1 MNAATAVQQL
11 AEFAVDS
18 RAALPDAVTAD
29 AVGRVLDVIGNVL
42 AATALADS
50 TEPHTAILRVVTQR
64 GGRPEAEVLGS
75 GTMLPA
81 SSAALV
87 NGTLA
92 HALDFDDTHLPSV
105 LHPSSSVVPAALAT
119 AQARGASGMRL
130 LAAVAIG
137 NEICVRLGVAG
148 YSASM
153 RNSVFFEKGFH
164 ATSICG
170 TVGAAAAASVI
181 YGLDAA
187 QTASALGIAASMGA
201 GLIEANR
208 TGGSVKRI
216 HCGWAAH
223 AGIEAAAF
231 AAEGI
236 TGPPTVLEGRFGFLR
251 AYLDDDYDLD
261 ALLAGLGSQ
270 WEVLRTVYK
279 PYPSNHFT
287 HPGIDCALALRAR
300 GLRAADISWAELGV
314 AAAPLR
320 TVGEPRERKIRPES
334 GYHAKFSG
342 PYTVASAFI
351 GGGGLGLGVDDFSPE
366 AVSDQHRLRLAEKIT
381 VVADAVCDEQ
391 FPNSF
396 SAVLRVGTTSGAV
409 REHRVNSSRGGPEF
423 PLTLEELERKFT
435 MNAEHAVSADQARQ
449 IAQRIRSLPS
459 MPSVARLLS
468 GVGLA
473 RREADRQRR
482 QVPSYAELTSRTDA
496 PAGSSWHVFGQ
507 GDQLGSLNFL
517 TAGHAVVA
525 SSLVR
530 DGRVF
535 NLDYPV
541 NAFDPVVGGTRNTA
555 KHTIFMNNPHHRDDW
570 LDSFYLQSTSQIDG
584 LRHIRDPKH
593 GFYAG
598 VPDEAIGVGGPDLGI
613 QAAAEKGIA
622 GRGVLLDVARH
633 LESRGTP
640 LDLSSNY
647 MITVQD
653 LEDTAAACGA
663 DLRSGDILLIRTG
676 WAPYYLAM
684 TPDQRAG
691 VGGSIR
697 SPGLVQSHDMI
708 AWLWDRQFS
717 LVAADNPALEA
728 FPVSDSPGIAGPP
741 EPTPHRGISH
751 NGMLHRPI
759 IAMLGLYIGE
769 LWNLEELSAAC
780 LADGRYEFFLTAK
793 PLNVIGGVGSPP
805 NAMAIK

>member
-1 MNAATAVQQL
+1 MSATTPVRQL

-18 RAALPDAVTAD
+18 RDALPDPVTAD
-29 AVGRVLDVIGNVL
+29 AVGRILDVVGNAL

-50 TEPHTAILRVVTQR
+50 AEPHTAVLRVMTQR
-64 GGRPEAEVLGS
+64 GGRPEAGVIGS

-119 AQARGASGMRL
+119 AQACGASGMRL
-130 LAAVAIG
+130 LSAVAIG

-148 YSASM
+148 YSAPM

-251 AYLDDDYDLD
+251 AYLDDDYDLG
-261 ALLAGLGSQ
+261 ALLAGLGGQ
-270 WEVLRTVYK
+270 WEALRTVYK

-287 HPGIDCALALRAR
+287 HPGIDCALALRAQ
-300 GLRAADISWAELGV
+300 GLRAADIAWAELGV

-320 TVGEPRERKIRPES
+320 TIGEPRDQKIRPES

-342 PYTVASAFI
+342 PYTVASAFL
-351 GGGGLGLGVDDFSPE
+351 GGGGLGLGLNDFTTA
-366 AVSDQHRLRLAEKIT
+366 AVGDRHRLELAEKIT
-381 VVADAVCDEQ
+381 VVADAICDEQ
-391 FPNSF
+391 FPSSF

-409 REHRVNSSRGGPEF
+409 LEHRVSSSRGGPEF
-423 PLTLEELERKFT
+423 PLTLEELERKFL
-435 MNAEHAVSADQARQ
+435 MNAEHAASPDQSRQ
-449 IAQRIRSLPS
+449 IADRVRSLPA

-468 GVGLA
+468 DAGLA
-473 RREADRQRR
+473 SQHVVRRR
-482 QVPSYAELTSRTDA
+482 QVPTYAELRARTDA
-496 PAGSSWHVFGQ
+496 PAGSSWHVFGE

-517 TAGHAVVA
+517 TADHAVDA
-525 SSLVR
+525 AGLVR

-541 NAFDPVVGGTRNTA
+541 NAFDPVVGGTRKTA
-555 KHTIFMNNPHHRDDW
+555 KHQIFMNNPYHRDDW

-584 LRHIRDPKH
+584 LRHIRDPLH

-598 VPDEAIGVGGPDLGI
+598 VPDEAVGVGLPDLGI
-613 QAAAEKGIA
+613 QLAAEKGIA

-633 LESRGTP
+633 LASRGTE

-653 LEDTAAACGA
+653 LEDTAAACGM
-663 DLRSGDILLIRTG
+663 DLRSGDIVLIRTG

-684 TPDQRAG
+684 TPQQRAS

-697 SPGLVQSHDMI
+697 SPGLIQSHDMI
-708 AWLWDRQFS
+708 AWLWDHQFS

-741 EPTPHRGISH
+741 EPAPERGVSH

-759 IAMLGLYIGE
+759 IALLGLYIGE

-805 NAMAIK
+805 NAMAIR